1 VGISAVKLGIS
12 FIICLIAISAYAA
25 SVIKPLVQ
33 RPVGAGALLL
43 EDNVSL
49 FLLEDNSSSLCFQTG
64 SC

>member
-1 VGISAVKLGIS
+1 MRV
-12 FIICLIAISAYAA
+12 FIILCLMTGSVLAA

-43 EDNVSL
+43 EDNASL